1 MFKVRDKPNKMPMQI
16 SFKILSCIL
25 TAREDHINKANLD
38 YKMSC
43 INLIILLWN
52 QFLRLTINR

>member
-25 TAREDHINKANLD
+25 TAREDRINKANLD
-38 YKMSC
+38 YKMS
-43 INLIILLWN
+43 
-52 QFLRLTINR
+52 